1 MMENKYTVSPK
12 LKYTSFALIAIGII
26 SLVIG
31 FSAGAE
37 RTWANVLLNTYYFLS
52 LAIGASFFL
61 AIQYITQS
69 GWSAMFKRIPEA
81 MGTFIPV
88 GAILLLLF
96 LVLGTH
102 SIYHWSHTEE
112 IAKDEIL
119 MHKAPYLNFP
129 FMILRFV
136 VFVGSWILLAFMLR
150 KYSLR
155 EDEVG
160 GLEYFKKS
168 EFLSKVFIFVLAFTF
183 TLGTID
189 WVMSIN
195 AHWFSTLFSAKNF
208 MSAFYHGAATITL
221 VAILLNRQGVLPGL
235 NKYHLHDFSK
245 YIFMLSIIYG
255 YLWYSQ
261 YFLIWYANL
270 PEETIYY
277 TRLLQGSWKSL
288 FVADIAINW
297 LFPFLFLM
305 LNVVAKN
312 PKALMFTAIILF
324 IGQWID
330 LYLQIMPGSTGVNV
344 IGFVE
349 IGSFL
354 GFFGLFIFVVSRS
367 LSKVPLV
374 PKNHPFLQESVTH
387 KLH

>member
-1 MMENKYTVSPK
+1 MENNYTVSPK
-12 LKYTSFALIAIGII
+12 LKYTSFALIVIGII
-26 SLVIG
+26 ALGIG
-31 FSAGAE
+31 FATGAE
-37 RTWANVLLNTYYFLS
+37 RAWANVLLNSYYFLS

-88 GAILLLLF
+88 AAILLLIF
-96 LVLGTH
+96 LVLGSH

-112 IAKDEIL
+112 VAKDEL
-119 MHKAPYLNFP
+119 LTHKAPYLNLV
-129 FMILRFV
+129 FMIIRYV
-136 VFVGSWILLAFMLR
+136 VFVGLWVLLAYMLR
-150 KYSLR
+150 KYSLK

-189 WVMSIN
+189 WIMSIN

-208 MSAFYHGAATITL
+208 MSGFYHGAATITL
-221 VAILLNRQGVLPGL
+221 IVILLNRQGLLPGL

-255 YLWYSQ
+255 YLWYAQ
-261 YFLIWYANL
+261 YFLIWYANI
-270 PEETIYY
+270 PEETVYY
-277 TRLLQGSWKSL
+277 VTLMNGGWKPL
-288 FVADIAINW
+288 FIADIAINW
-297 LFPFLFLM
+297 AFPFLFLM
-305 LNVVAKN
+305 LNVIAKN
-312 PKALMFTAIILF
+312 PKALMFTAILLF
-324 IGQWID
+324 VGQWID

-344 IGFVE
+344 VGFVE
-349 IGSFL
+349 IGTYL
-354 GFFGLFIFVVSRS
+354 GFFGLFMFIVSRS
-367 LSKVPLV
+367 LSKAPLV
-374 PKNHPFLQESVTH
+374 PKHHPYLQESMAH

>member
-1 MMENKYTVSPK
+1 MMENNYTVSPK

-26 SLVIG
+26 ALGVG
-31 FSAGAE
+31 FSTGAD
-37 RTWANVLLNTYYFLS
+37 RAWANVLLNSYYFLS

-81 MGTFIPV
+81 MSTFIPV

-96 LVLGTH
+96 LVLGSH
-102 SIYHWSHTEE
+102 SVYHWTHAEE
-112 IAKDEIL
+112 VAKDEL
-119 MHKAPYLNFP
+119 LAHKAPYLNLP
-129 FMILRFV
+129 FMIIRYV
-136 VFVGSWILLAFMLR
+136 VFVGSWILLAYMLR
-150 KYSLR
+150 KYSLK

-189 WVMSIN
+189 WIMSIN

-208 MSAFYHGAATITL
+208 MSGFYHGAATITL
-221 VAILLNRQGVLPGL
+221 IVILLNRQGLLPGL

-261 YFLIWYANL
+261 YFLIWYANI
-270 PEETIYY
+270 PEETVYY
-277 TRLLQGSWKSL
+277 TTLINGGWKSL
-288 FVADIAINW
+288 FIADIVINW
-297 LFPFLFLM
+297 TFPFLFLM
-305 LNVVAKN
+305 LNVIAKN
-312 PKALMFTAIILF
+312 QKALMFTAIVLF
-324 IGQWID
+324 VGQWID

-349 IGSFL
+349 IGSYL
-354 GFFGLFIFVVSRS
+354 GFFGLFMFIVSRS
-367 LSKVPLV
+367 LSKAQLV
-374 PKNHPFLQESVTH
+374 PKNHPFLQESVAH